1 MSLSGPT
8 CISTPDSAET
18 NGKEKLTDF
27 WQTTKVNSIH
37 HGGRMLSAFCLSIY
51 FQDLEGTWSCSQD
64 KDSRVHL
71 WHMQSF
77 SRSFLFVLLELL
89 KSFWTIEFW
98 KQGYFSVI

>member
-1 MSLSGPT
+1 
-8 CISTPDSAET
+8 
-18 NGKEKLTDF
+18 
-27 WQTTKVNSIH
+27 
-37 HGGRMLSAFCLSIY
+37 MLSAFCLSIY
-51 FQDLEGTWSCSQD
+51 FKDLEGTWSCSQD